1 MNVGKVLGAIFGVLL
16 IILGIWC
23 IMTPV
28 ETYGALAWMLGLAMI
43 VDGVANLANW
53 DQLRRMDMWNGWT
66 IAAAVISIIL
76 GVILLISL
84 GARLAVDL
92 FIAILAAI
100 WLIAVGVMRIASG
113 ITLRNIHKKG
123 GVEEIGKR
131 WWLVVILGA
140 LIVLVGILSLFNPI
154 VIVFGIGVFM
164 GFCIITAGLATLG
177 FAIS

>member
-1 MNVGKVLGAIFGVLL
+1 MNIGRVLGVIFGVLL
-16 IILGIWC
+16 IALGVWC
-23 IMTPV
+23 MLTPV

-76 GVILLISL
+76 GVILVISL

-92 FIAILAAI
+92 FIAIMAAI
-100 WLIAVGVMRIASG
+100 WLIALGVLRIASG
-113 ITLRNIHKKG
+113 IRLRSIHKKG

-140 LIVLVGILSLFNPI
+140 LILLVGILSLFNPI
-154 VIVFGIGVFM
+154 VVVFGIGMFM
-164 GFCIITAGLATLG
+164 GLCIVMAGLATLG
-177 FAIS
+177 FAVS